1 MKAAVCLIARDE
13 ERDIG
18 EWLAFQFAV
27 GFDAVIVY
35 DNASTDR
42 TPDIVRAFGRHFT
55 TCGFK
60 ELAQRT
66 DPLTQHAAYNDCLSR
81 FGSEFDWIAFLDA
94 DELLVPRQGGVQ
106 ELLEVQKSDAT
117 AVALNWRMLFR
128 ILRAPNPST
137 GAFDGGIHPQVVG
150 RRRAGRDEMH
160 RADWTADIDPWSA
173 HYFLITEVS
182 AAIARPA
189 AGVSHSSFSRVHED
203 RGALRRVALPLL
215 PRKLVLNGERKAG
228 RRMLERHLPPATSKI
243 STPTTATS
251 LRTARRCGS
260 YPRCMVSLDR
270 ALHAGH
276 EFAPHS
282 DPASWF

>member
-42 TPDIVRAFGRHFT
+42 TPDIVRAFGRHFDVRL
-55 TCGFK
+55 K
-60 ELAQRT
+60 NWPRT

-117 AVALNWRMLFR
+117 AVALNWRMFGSSGHQTRPPGLLMEAFTR
-128 ILRAPNPST
+128 RSSVDDALGVTKCIVRTGRPTST
-137 GAFDGGIHPQVVG
+137 
-150 RRRAGRDEMH
+150 
-160 RADWTADIDPWSA
+160 WSA

-189 AGVSHSSFSRVHED
+189 ASMSRGFFLGSRRPRSTPSRRSSTTI
-203 RGALRRVALPLL
+203 
-215 PRKLVLNGERKAG
+215 RKLVLNGGARLVGSTGTAF
-228 RRMLERHLPPATSKI
+228 TSGDLKI

-260 YPRCMVSLDR
+260 YPRCMVSLTER
-270 ALHAGH
+270 
-276 EFAPHS
+276 FM
-282 DPASWF
+282 PATSSRRIAIRELV